1 MQCIFCNSEQLFTIN
16 TRTTLKNTV
25 WRRRRC
31 ESCHKTFTTSEKV
44 DMSHLKVIKKDG
56 SVRKFNHQKIFC
68 GIYNAVREVKNMD
81 RGKATVIAQ
90 NLQDEVEK
98 KLWGANEKIESKKI
112 SVVVLEV
119 LLDRAPNVFLTYLA
133 YVNRMKLSKQT
144 EQFSNKYW
152 KSLIK
157 KAVD

>member
-1 MQCIFCNSEQLFTIN
+1 
-16 TRTTLKNTV
+16 
-25 WRRRRC
+25 
-31 ESCHKTFTTSEKV
+31 
-44 DMSHLKVIKKDG
+44 MSHLKVIKKDG

-119 LLDRAPNVFLTYLA
+119 LLERAPNVFLTYLA